1 MNENEEKVTGTQNP
15 DQNQVQQPKA
25 SIDPQNQ
32 YVYAQS
38 TPQKKS
44 SIDIGKEMGN
54 TMTGIVEVLKSPAD
68 GIPKFVG
75 KSNIV
80 TSLIIA
86 VIYALVRII
95 FGMINLATYSID
107 TSSSIED
114 MVYDYLGSGS
124 VGNTFGTYVARFFM
138 ELLIAVATL
147 AVIAGIVMLC
157 AQFIGKQKI
166 TFFKGLSIASLYAI
180 VAIPTVIIEFL
191 LGLASAGFASVFTSL
206 GTTIGIIFVTMAL
219 ANEIKDNNKLP
230 YAVGVTFAC
239 VTLVTWILELIF

>member
-1 MNENEEKVTGTQNP
+1 MNENEEKVIGTENP
-15 DQNQVQQPKA
+15 AQNQAQQPTA
-25 SIDPQNQ
+25 SVDPQNQ
-32 YVYAQS
+32 YVYTQS
-38 TPQKKS
+38 MPQKKS
-44 SIDIGKEMGN
+44 NIDIGREMGN

-86 VIYALVRII
+86 IVYALVRIV
-95 FGMINLATYSID
+95 FGMINLAVHPIYTLNSI
-107 TSSSIED
+107 
-114 MVYDYLGSGS
+114 
-124 VGNTFGTYVARFFM
+124 GNTFGTYVARFFM

-180 VAIPTVIIEFL
+180 IDIPTVIIVFL
-191 LGLASAGFASVFTSL
+191 FGLANADFATVFTSL
-206 GTTIGIIFVTMAL
+206 GTTIGIVFVTMAL

-239 VTLVTWILELIF
+239 VALATWILKLIF